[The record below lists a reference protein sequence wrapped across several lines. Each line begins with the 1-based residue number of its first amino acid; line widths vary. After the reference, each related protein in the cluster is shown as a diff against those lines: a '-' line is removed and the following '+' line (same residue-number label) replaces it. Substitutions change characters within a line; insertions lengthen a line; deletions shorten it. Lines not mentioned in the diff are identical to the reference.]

1 MDYLKTLYRFALSN
15 PHLLLSIFLFGT
27 GAAVAFTT
35 LPTLAGALIGG
46 GASLLG
52 AWISDLNTRRQQV
65 EKRKALEADAKR
77 FARPELY
84 RTIEKLLHIHSRALV
99 NYNIWYQVE
108 IIKKSDVFMDTGD
121 AQIDFIPF
129 LPVLYPNFENMKN
142 LPSEELYAL
151 IRFYD
156 SLNSIKEHTLRWWD
170 REGQLKTNIYNGIL
184 QNARQSLDFALRCLE
199 IFELD
204 DSIPPRYSGWTPLR
218 ERIERENSIYTTTM
232 DRLFK
237 QADKKSRP

>member
-1 MDYLKTLYRFALSN
+1 MDYIKTFYRFALSN
-15 PHLLLSIFLFGT
+15 PHLLLSVLLFGS

-52 AWISDLNTRRQQV
+52 AWISDLNTRRQQL
-65 EKRKALEADAKR
+65 EKRKSLEADAKS

-99 NYNIWYQVE
+99 NYNIWHQVE
-108 IIKKSDVFMDTGD
+108 VMKKPNVFTDTGD
-121 AQIDFIPF
+121 VKVDFVPF

-151 IRFYD
+151 IRYYD
-156 SLNSIKEHTLRWWD
+156 SLYSIKEHITNWWD

-184 QNARQSLDFALRCLE
+184 QNAHQSLDFALKCLE

-204 DSIPPRYSGWTPLR
+204 DSIPPRYSGWKPLR

-232 DRLFK
+232 DRVLK
-237 QADKKSRP
+237 QADKKSPS